1 MSAFFFVS
9 GYVYKPK
16 DGFKQFLCRKFRQ
29 LFIPWLVFSVFDLLL
44 SQILSFNEHES
55 LLTEL
60 TWNFLQIRGHGD
72 GVWFVAALFVAFIP
86 FYFFINWYEEKCKKM
101 IGGGYNGCTVAIL
114 IAWILSLISVLYS
127 RLLPDGT
134 FPWESAALPWHIEY
148 MFQAMFY
155 MVLGY
160 IFRQGFEVKLD
171 KRNSK
176 AGCSALCLIYL
187 LLVFIPYVLGIT
199 FPMLLDVFYDYIL
212 SFIGITAVIMIVKLV
227 PLLASGDF
235 NPLRVRLISLI

>member
-1 MSAFFFVS
+1 
-9 GYVYKPK
+9 
-16 DGFKQFLCRKFRQ
+16 
-29 LFIPWLVFSVFDLLL
+29 
-44 SQILSFNEHES
+44 
-55 LLTEL
+55 
-60 TWNFLQIRGHGD
+60 
-72 GVWFVAALFVAFIP
+72 
-86 FYFFINWYEEKCKKM
+86 
-101 IGGGYNGCTVAIL
+101 
-114 IAWILSLISVLYS
+114 
-127 RLLPDGT
+127 
-134 FPWESAALPWHIEY
+134 